1 MQKKFIALAVAGALA
16 APFAASADK
25 ANVEI
30 YGVAH
35 YSWDFVDEGNGASD
49 NDATGVNR
57 QSRIGFKGS
66 EDLGNGMKAIWQI
79 ETDAG
84 DAPFADRPVFAGLTG
99 DWGTFAMGR
108 QEAPYKVS
116 TGKVDLFGDTVGDYN
131 TVIGR
136 NGDGFENRPAQAV
149 AYVTPTINGF
159 HAAIA
164 RVATVGGAGTGTADN
179 DVWSLAAV
187 YSNGPLFVGFGYEN
201 HDVLLGNDDAWKIGA
216 AYSFGDSRIGGV
228 YEDVDVSGD
237 GDIESYILNFS
248 HKFGANTF
256 KIQYGETDAGA
267 ADMDYWAVGI
277 DHAFSKR
284 TKVYAIYADAEAGLR
299 LNSGDNGHGS
309 GNNGAGLGG
318 AYAGDVDG
326 FSFGIV
332 HKF

>member
-30 YGVAH
+30 YGAMHV
-35 YSWDFVDEGNGASD
+35 SWDFVDANAGVD
-49 NDATGVNR
+49 NDQTAVFR
-57 QSRIGFKGS
+57 QSKIGFKGA

-79 ETDAG
+79 ETDIG
-84 DAPFADRPVFAGLTG
+84 DGNVADRPAFVGLAG
-99 DWGTFAMGR
+99 DWGTFAMGL

-116 TGKVDLFGDTVGDYN
+116 TGKVDLFGDTIADYN
-131 TVIGR
+131 VVVSTGAET
-136 NGDGFENRPAQAV
+136 FENRAQAV
-149 AYVTPTINGF
+149 AYVTPTVNGF

-164 RVATVGGAGTGTADN
+164 RVASAQTFDN

-187 YSNGPLFVGFGYEN
+187 YANGPLFVGFGYET
-201 HDVLLGNDDAWKIGA
+201 HDIAGVLPDDDAWKIGA
-216 AYSFGDSRIGGV
+216 TYSFGDSRIGGL
-228 YEDVDVSGD
+228 YEDIDLGGAGGDV
-237 GDIESYILNFS
+237 ENYILNFS

-256 KIQYGETDAGA
+256 KIQYGESDRGAVDA
-267 ADMDYWAVGI
+267 DYWGVGI